1 MTLSRDARRR
11 TARGVVVASAA
22 VAAVLGSVGSL
33 SPAAVAHERHGHATR
48 LAFRGEAA
56 LPAGATFAGTTVGG
70 LSSITYDRRRDV
82 YYALSDDQVGA
93 RFYTLR
99 IDVADGALQPGDVT
113 VLGVT
118 TLRGPDGQPF
128 PAGSLDPEGLALTK
142 RRTLIVTTEGFA
154 LPGKQIAPFIR
165 EFNLDGSP
173 IRDFAVPSA
182 FEPVV
187 DSHGV
192 RNNLGLESAAVTP
205 DGRSLFTGGENALVQ
220 DGPAASLTSGSRS
233 RLLRYDVRSG
243 QLQRQYVYDNAPVVK
258 PPSPAGAFTVS
269 GLVELLP
276 FDRLRLLS
284 MERSFSVGAGNSIKL
299 YDVSLYGATDVG
311 PVDDLQAVPGLRPVR
326 KRLAF
331 DLATLGLTLD
341 NLEGMTLG
349 PRLRG
354 GKRALVIAS
363 DNNFMPGQV
372 SQFLLFSVEAG
383 RGHRD

>member
-1 MTLSRDARRR
+1 
-11 TARGVVVASAA
+11 
-22 VAAVLGSVGSL
+22 
-33 SPAAVAHERHGHATR
+33 
-48 LAFRGEAA
+48 
-56 LPAGATFAGTTVGG
+56 
-70 LSSITYDRRRDV
+70 
-82 YYALSDDQVGA
+82 
-93 RFYTLR
+93 
-99 IDVADGALQPGDVT
+99 
-113 VLGVT
+113 
-118 TLRGPDGQPF
+118 
-128 PAGSLDPEGLALTK
+128 
-142 RRTLIVTTEGFA
+142 
-154 LPGKQIAPFIR
+154 
-165 EFNLDGSP
+165 
-173 IRDFAVPSA
+173 
-182 FEPVV
+182 
-187 DSHGV
+187 
-192 RNNLGLESAAVTP
+192 
-205 DGRSLFTGGENALVQ
+205 
-220 DGPAASLTSGSRS
+220 LTSGSRS

-299 YDVSLYGATDVG
+299 YDVSLDGATDVG
-311 PVDDLQAVPGLRPVR
+311 TVDDLQAVPGLRPVR

-372 SQFLLFSVEAG
+372 SQFLLCAAVSPAAETGSRRQVRRLRAQVRVDSTGFPDVAING
-383 RGHRD
+383 RASGPPSH